1 MGINHRFTKALVHPV
16 LALPR
21 PVKRLIVLIID
32 ALFCGGT
39 TYLAYY
45 LRLGYWIGPEAPI
58 FLNAFYKTCAISIL
72 LAIPIFYIAGLYRA
86 IFRYSGLPAL
96 KAITKASFIYAF
108 AFAAIFTVI
117 GVGDVPRTV
126 GLIQPILLL
135 IFVGLSRAIANV
147 CLGGAYLRILDQATL
162 PKVLIY
168 GAGAAGR
175 QLSAA
180 MVNSHEMQVIGFLD
194 DDKSLQGNVINGLYV
209 HCPENLPKLIQIFK
223 VNDVLLAIPS
233 VSRSRR
239 QAIVE
244 EVSHAKVRVR
254 TLPSFIDIANGKVS
268 EDDLRDLDIEDL
280 LYRDLIDPS
289 PSLLKQNNSM
299 KIVLVTGSGGSIGG
313 ELCRQILLL
322 EPAVLIHIDHS
333 EADLYKIH
341 QELVTKYSFLTHAT
355 HNTQIV
361 SVLGSVTDSTFLDAI
376 FEKWH
381 PHIVYHAA
389 AYKHVP
395 IVEEN
400 PFEGIKNN
408 VFGTLALAEIAKY
421 YKTPNFLLIST
432 DKAVRPTNVMGVSK
446 RLAELILQS
455 FAESNGQTIFTM
467 VRFGNVLA
475 SSGSV
480 IPKFRQQIKEGGPV
494 TVTDFQMT
502 RYFMTL
508 SEAAQLVM
516 QASAIAKGGD
526 VFLLDMGQPIKIID
540 LAKKMIELSGLQ
552 IKNDEN
558 PDGDIEIKEIGIR
571 PGEKLYEELLISGNP
586 QKTSHPKIYKSQE
599 HFYAWEILEV
609 HLENLRKIIQ
619 SRNVSELQKILLE
632 LVPEYSPQNLDSST
646 EPV

>member
-1 MGINHRFTKALVHPV
+1 MALYHE
-16 LALPR
+16 LAKKLISPTLTLPR
-21 PVKRLIVLIID
+21 SIKRLIVLIID
-32 ALFCGGT
+32 VLLCVGS
-39 TYLAYY
+39 TYFAYY
-45 LRLGYWIGPEAPI
+45 LRLGYWVTPENPE
-58 FLNAFYKTCAISIL
+58 FYKTCAISIF
-72 LAIPIFYIAGLYRA
+72 LALPIFYIAGLYRS

-96 KAITKASFIYAF
+96 LTITKASFIYAIVF
-108 AFAAIFTVI
+108 VAIFTVI
-117 GVGDVPRTV
+117 GVGAVPRTV
-126 GLIQPILLL
+126 GLIQPVLLL
-135 IFVGLSRAIANV
+135 LLVGLSRAVANIWF
-147 CLGGAYLRILDQATL
+147 GGAYLRLLGQGNL
-162 PKVLIY
+162 SKVLIY
-168 GAGAAGR
+168 GAGIAGR
-175 QLSAA
+175 QLAAA
-180 MVNSHEMQVIGFLD
+180 MANSHEMQVVGFLD
-194 DDKSLQGNVINGLYV
+194 DDKQLQGNVINGLNVYR
-209 HCPENLPKLIQIFK
+209 PENLPQLIKTLK
-223 VNDVLLAIPS
+223 VSDVLLAIPS
-233 VSRSRR
+233 VSRSYR

-244 EVSHAKVRVR
+244 QVSHAKVRVR

-268 EDDLRDLDIEDL
+268 VDDLHDLDIEDL
-280 LYRDLIDPS
+280 MYRDPIDPD
-289 PSLLKQNNSM
+289 PFLLKQNSSK

-322 EPAVLIHIDHS
+322 EPAVLILMDHS

-341 QELVTKYSFLTHAT
+341 QELVTKYSLLNDAT
-355 HNTQIV
+355 HKTEIV
-361 SVLGSVTDSTFLDAI
+361 SALGSVTDTAFLEAI
-376 FEKWH
+376 FKKWL

-408 VFGTLALAEIAKY
+408 VFGTLALAILAKNY
-421 YKTPNFLLIST
+421 QTPNFVLIST

-455 FAESNGQTIFTM
+455 FSACDGQTIFTM

-502 RYFMTL
+502 RYFMTI

-516 QASAIAKGGD
+516 QAGAIAKGGD
-526 VFLLDMGQPIKIID
+526 VFLLDMGQPIKIVD

-558 PDGDIEIKEIGIR
+558 PDGDIEIQEIGIR
-571 PGEKLYEELLISGNP
+571 PGEKLYEELLISGSP

-599 HFYAWEILEV
+599 HFYAWGKLEA
-609 HLENLRKIIQ
+609 HLENLRKIMQ

-632 LVPEYSPQNLDSST
+632 LVPEYSPQNLDSSNGALRQ
-646 EPV
+646 E

>member
-1 MGINHRFTKALVHPV
+1 MALYHE
-16 LALPR
+16 LAKNLISPTLTLPR
-21 PVKRLIVLIID
+21 SIKRLIVLIID
-32 ALFCGGT
+32 LLLCVGS
-39 TYLAYY
+39 TYFAYY
-45 LRLGYWIGPEAPI
+45 LRLGYWVAPENPE
-58 FLNAFYKTCAISIL
+58 FYKTCAISIF
-72 LAIPIFYIAGLYRA
+72 LAIPIFYIAGLYRS

-96 KAITKASFIYAF
+96 LTITKASFIYAIV
-108 AFAAIFTVI
+108 FAAIFTVI
-117 GVGDVPRTV
+117 GVGAVPRTV
-126 GLIQPILLL
+126 GLIQPVLLL
-135 IFVGLSRAIANV
+135 LLVGLSRAVANV
-147 CLGGAYLRILDQATL
+147 WFGGAYLRLLGQGNL
-162 PKVLIY
+162 SKVLIY
-168 GAGAAGR
+168 GAGSAGR
-175 QLSAA
+175 QLAAA
-180 MVNSHEMQVIGFLD
+180 MANSHEMQVVGFLD
-194 DDKSLQGNVINGLYV
+194 DDKQLQGNVINGLYV
-209 HCPENLPKLIQIFK
+209 YRPENLPQLIQTLK
-223 VNDVLLAIPS
+223 VSDVLLAIPS
-233 VSRSRR
+233 VSRSSR

-244 EVSHAKVRVR
+244 QVSHAKVRVR
-254 TLPSFIDIANGKVS
+254 TLPSFIDIANGKVGV
-268 EDDLRDLDIEDL
+268 DDLHDLDIEDL
-280 LYRDLIDPS
+280 MYRDTIDPD
-289 PSLLKQNNSM
+289 PFLLKQNSSK

-322 EPAVLIHIDHS
+322 EPAVLILIDHS

-341 QELVTKYSFLTHAT
+341 QELVTKYSLLNDAT
-355 HNTQIV
+355 HKTEIV
-361 SVLGSVTDSTFLDAI
+361 SALGSVTDTAFLEAI
-376 FEKWH
+376 FKKWL

-408 VFGTLALAEIAKY
+408 VFGTLALAILAKNY
-421 YKTPNFLLIST
+421 QTPNFVLIST

-455 FAESNGQTIFTM
+455 FSACDGQTIFTM

-502 RYFMTL
+502 RYFMTI

-516 QASAIAKGGD
+516 QAGAIAKGGD
-526 VFLLDMGQPIKIID
+526 VFLLDMGQPIKIVD

-558 PDGDIEIKEIGIR
+558 PDGDIEIQEIGIR

-586 QKTSHPKIYKSQE
+586 QKTSHPQIYKSQE
-599 HFYAWEILEV
+599 HFYAWENLEA
-609 HLENLRKIIQ
+609 HLENLRKIMQ

-632 LVPEYSPQNLDSST
+632 LVPEYSPQNLDSSNGALRQ
-646 EPV
+646 E